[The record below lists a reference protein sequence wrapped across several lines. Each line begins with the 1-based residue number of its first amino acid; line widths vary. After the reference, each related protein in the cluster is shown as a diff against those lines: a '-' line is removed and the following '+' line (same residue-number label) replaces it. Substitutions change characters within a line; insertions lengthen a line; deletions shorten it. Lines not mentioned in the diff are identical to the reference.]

1 MKKNSLKKLKKEA
14 KKEIKKDGD
23 EVVERER
30 VRLQPETRNSI
41 LLVSFILLFIISVFS
56 FFGWAGSLGNG
67 INTAL
72 EYLFGWGKYIF
83 LILLAIGA
91 YIIKNPE
98 KLKLSLANYI
108 GIGLFI
114 LSSTGFLH
122 LVGLSPDEAIS
133 AISEGR
139 GGGFFGL
146 LLSYIFEKSMG
157 PWVAGI
163 VLVFLFFISIMMIF
177 DISLKKLYERGNLF
191 GKVSEKFKEFF
202 YKLQS
207 NMETTGEESEETG
220 SVTDVGDEIESV
232 DEVSGDGFEVRKI
245 DNQAVTKNDI
255 TNDGNNKN
263 EQMKMFN
270 LKKYSKVDIPIDLLE
285 SNSAKPTSGDIN
297 AKKNIIYNTLK
308 NFGIDVEMGEIKVGP
323 TVTQYTLK
331 PNEGVKLSQI
341 TTLSNDLALALAAH
355 PIRIEAPIPGK
366 SLVGIEVPNEAVA
379 VVKLK
384 ELLMSREFKKR
395 KSNLTIALGKD
406 VAGNAWVADL
416 DPMPHLLI
424 AGATGSGKSVCL
436 NDVLISLLY
445 QNTPDQLKL
454 ILVDPKRVELTGYN
468 GIPHLL
474 TPVINQI
481 DKTINA
487 LRWVVSE
494 MDRRYEL
501 LSKTGHRNITAYNQD
516 NGNIMPYLVVAID
529 ELADLMSTAANEVEA
544 AIIRL
549 AQMARAVGIHLI
561 LATQRP
567 SVDIITGLIKANITS
582 RIAFS
587 VASLIDSRTILDT
600 SGAEKLLGRGDL
612 LYISPEL
619 SKPKRLQ
626 GAYVTDQ
633 EIERVLSYWKS
644 KGQPDYVE
652 DITEK
657 IVDRTLSGN
666 FEDMGDDELLG
677 QAKEIVINA
686 GKASASF
693 LQRRLRIGYARAAR
707 LLDILEEQGVIGPGE
722 GAKPREILITGEE
735 KYNEEEHSGLPIEN
749 EDEEEDI
756 NGANTTPDELDEEDE
771 KQ

>member
-1 MKKNSLKKLKKEA
+1 MKKNSLKQLKKEA
-14 KKEIKKDGD
+14 KKDIKKDGG
-23 EVVERER
+23 EIQER
-30 VRLQPETRNSI
+30 VKLQPETRNSI
-41 LLVSFILLFIISVFS
+41 ILVLLVLLFIISIFS
-56 FFGWAGSLGNG
+56 FFGWAGALGRG
-67 INTAL
+67 IDTAL

-83 LILLAIGA
+83 LVLLAMGA
-91 YIIKNPE
+91 YFIKNPD
-98 KLKLSLANYI
+98 KLKLSVANYV
-108 GIGLFI
+108 GIGLFV
-114 LSSTGFLH
+114 LSTTGFLH
-122 LVGLSPDEAIS
+122 LVGLPIEEATS
-133 AISEGR
+133 ALKEGR
-139 GGGFFGL
+139 GGGLFGL
-146 LLSYIFEKSMG
+146 LLSYLFEKAMG
-157 PWVAGI
+157 QWVAGI
-163 VLVFLFFISIMMIF
+163 VLVFLFLISILIIF
-177 DISLKKLYERGNLF
+177 DISLKKLFQGGNLF
-191 GKVSEKFKEFF
+191 GGISEKFREFF
-202 YKLQS
+202 YKLQT
-207 NMETTGEESEETG
+207 NMDNTSQEDEDADSETSTDEDEDVKLSEAEGFAVKKIAGQAEQKNETP
-220 SVTDVGDEIESV
+220 
-232 DEVSGDGFEVRKI
+232 I
-245 DNQAVTKNDI
+245 DASKKD
-255 TNDGNNKN
+255 

-270 LKKYSKVDIPIDLLE
+270 VKKYSKVDIPIDLLE
-285 SNSAKPTSGDIN
+285 SSSAKPTSGDIK
-297 AKKNIIYNTLK
+297 AKKDVIFNTLQ

-384 ELLMSREFKKR
+384 ELLMSPDFKKR

-487 LRWVVSE
+487 LRWVVAE

-501 LSKTGHRNITAYNQD
+501 LSKTGHRNIAAYNQD

-644 KGQPDYVE
+644 KGQPDYIE

-657 IVDRTLSGN
+657 IVDKTLAGN

-735 KYNEEEHSGLPIEN
+735 EYNEEEHADLPVEN
-749 EDEEEDI
+749 EDEEDSE
-756 NGANTTPDELDEEDE
+756 ELDQDEDQTE
-771 KQ
+771 KNI